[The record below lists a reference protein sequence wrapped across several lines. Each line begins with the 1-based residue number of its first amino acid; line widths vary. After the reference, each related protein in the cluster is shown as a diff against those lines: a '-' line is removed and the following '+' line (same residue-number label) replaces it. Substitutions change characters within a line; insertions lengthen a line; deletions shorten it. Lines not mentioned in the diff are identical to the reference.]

1 MKIKVQITDDLSKK
15 ECVCF
20 EINAR
25 EHMAAQAIDRY
36 MRVKK
41 QREAVLRKCLMGEYP
56 IVAYDTET
64 CEVVAEGTLFANVFA
79 GTANYEI
86 KNL

>member
-1 MKIKVQITDDLSKK
+1 MKIKVQFMDDLSKE

-20 EINAR
+20 EINAQ

-36 MRVKK
+36 LRVKK
-41 QREAVLRKCLMGEYP
+41 QREAILRKCLIGEYP
-56 IVAYDTET
+56 IVATNMET

-79 GTANYEI
+79 GKANYEI